1 MVCMKYSFC
10 LFAFILLFSFRSY
23 AQDTAYIQPAA
34 LGVHVFVNDFIQTDK
49 SAATG
54 IALNYLHGL
63 TPRTDVNATVGGS
76 FPASTFSHRQ
86 DGEKHLLLEADA
98 SIREKLFR
106 GKRPFN
112 PFLAAGLG
120 VARYAVYYGAFLP
133 AGIGLQAQLPGETFI
148 LLHGQYRVP
157 LTNTLTGHY
166 YLSLGIAGII
176 GKKKKR
182 AVRPLPLPSH
192 PGAYAKDT
200 DGDGIVDSLD
210 ACPFAPG
217 AQTFKGCPDTDGDG
231 IPDAMD
237 KCPQVRGIA
246 RLQGCPEP
254 DRDKDG
260 IIDSLDKCPDLP
272 GFLESEGCPPVE
284 KELRKKIE
292 LAAKNIFF
300 ETDRYALL
308 PASFKALD
316 EVVVILR
323 QDPYLKL
330 DIAGHTDNSGTPEKN
345 QVLSEQRAHAVLEY
359 LLSRSGVA
367 KERLSSA
374 GYGSSRP
381 LAGNDTPEGRA
392 INRRVEFVLKY

>member
-1 MVCMKYSFC
+1 MKYSYC
-10 LFAFILLFSFRSY
+10 LIVFLFLFSFRPY

-34 LGVHVFVNDFIQTDK
+34 LGVHVFVNSFIQTDR
-49 SAATG
+49 STATG
-54 IALNYLHGL
+54 IALNYLHGI
-63 TPRTDVNATVGGS
+63 TPRTDVNVTTSGS
-76 FPASTFSHRQ
+76 FPAATSSRRQ

-98 SIREKLFR
+98 SMREKLFR

-112 PFLAAGLG
+112 PFLQAGLG
-120 VARYAVYYGAFLP
+120 VAQYSVCYGAFLP
-133 AGIGLQAQLPGETFI
+133 AGIGLQVQLPGETY
-148 LLHGQYRVP
+148 LLLNGQYRLP

-176 GKKKKR
+176 GKRKKR
-182 AVRPLPLPSH
+182 EVRPPALPSH
-192 PGAYAKDT
+192 RGGYVKDT

-210 ACPFAPG
+210 ACPLAPG

-231 IPDAMD
+231 IPDAID
-237 KCPQVRGIA
+237 KCPRVRGIA

-272 GFLESEGCPPVE
+272 GFRENEGCPPVE
-284 KELRKKIE
+284 KGLKKKVG

-300 ETDRYALL
+300 ETDKYALL

-316 EVVVILR
+316 EVAVILR
-323 QDPYLKL
+323 QNPYLKL

-345 QVLSEQRAHAVLEY
+345 QVLSEQRARAVLEY

-374 GYGSSRP
+374 GYGSARP